1 MIGEMALVSDKPR
14 SATVTTGSDA
24 HLLVLT
30 ENRFRRLL
38 AQHPSIQTKV
48 MRSLADRLAATTE

>member
-1 MIGEMALVSDKPR
+1 MPR
-14 SATVTTGSDA
+14 SATVTTSSNV

-48 MRSLADRLAATTE
+48 MKSLADRLAATGE